1 MKSAIALCFLLVSTN
16 NNLTRERAY
25 TPITQLLQLLLG
37 AEVVAVSALL
47 LTAVVSTKGKTSVA
61 LTAHHLLAVVLLGQ
75 SSQGGLDHSSSHL
88 EEHFNG
94 GGLAD
99 SAGADRLRVVQLL
112 SSENK
117 TLVVVVDVLLLLNHL
132 LDVLH
137 GLRGLNLKRDGVS
150 LQSD

>member
-1 MKSAIALCFLLVSTN
+1 MLVSTN
-16 NNLTRERAY
+16 NHGPESEHTH
-25 TPITQLLQLLLG
+25 IQLLQLLLG

-47 LTAVVSTKGKTSVA
+47 LTAVVSTKRKTSVA

-99 SAGADRLRVVQLL
+99 SAGADGLRIIELL
-112 SSENK
+112 TSENK
-117 TLVVVVDVLLLLNHL
+117 TLVVVINVLLLLDHL

-150 LQSD
+150 LKYD

>member
-1 MKSAIALCFLLVSTN
+1 MFSEN
-16 NNLTRERAY
+16 REAGLERDDNHS
-25 TPITQLLQLLLG
+25 QLLQLLLG

-47 LTAVVSTKGKTSVA
+47 LTAVVSTKRKTSVA

-99 SAGADRLRVVQLL
+99 SAGADSLRIIELL

-117 TLVVVVDVLLLLNHL
+117 TLVVVVDVLLLLDHL

-150 LQSD
+150 LQGD